1 MPNRPILS
9 TSPTLP
15 ELREIAPAQRPIYWI
30 LQGDFGRAIVSVLG
44 RALVAH
50 AHAQFN
56 MIIKLGGADARFRTP
71 DETFELTDDTVI
83 LFNPWES
90 HAKLENKDEHN
101 PSMHLVL
108 QIEQS
113 WLASLLNVDVLPNQ
127 KLFQSPCVAI
137 TESIQVRA
145 RQVSAAI
152 VQSMIAMDMQ
162 CDAMMAGLIEALVR
176 DFGSSAV
183 TRNRPIDR
191 RPIDHRIRHA
201 LANIRVQAAENPK
214 MDRIATDVGLSR
226 SHFYQQF
233 KRCVGVSP
241 QHYLD
246 WQRMTLATKAL
257 NSGEKPVAEIA
268 RDLGFSAPSHFTR
281 FFVQHM
287 GLSPSE
293 FRRFTIMS

>member
-1 MPNRPILS
+1 MPNRPIFLEALR
-9 TSPTLP
+9 LP

-56 MIIKLGGADARFRTP
+56 MIIKLGGADAWFRTP
-71 DETFELTDDTVI
+71 DAVLELNDDTVI

-90 HAKLENKDEHN
+90 HAKLENKHEHE

-108 QIEQS
+108 QIEQG
-113 WLASLLNVDVLPNQ
+113 WLAAMLNVDPLGLQ
-127 KLFQSPCVAI
+127 KLFATPCVAI
-137 TESIQVRA
+137 TDTVRKRA
-145 RQVSAAI
+145 RHVSAAI
-152 VQSMIAMDMQ
+152 LQSMTTMDMR
-162 CDAMMAGLIEALVR
+162 CNAMMAELIEALVR
-176 DFGSSAV
+176 DFGSAALASHLPV
-183 TRNRPIDR
+183 ERRPIDR
-191 RPIDHRIRHA
+191 RIRHA
-201 LANIRVQAAENPK
+201 LTNIRVLAAQNPS

-246 WQRMTLATKAL
+246 WQRMTLATNELSATDRR
-257 NSGEKPVAEIA
+257 VADIA

-293 FRRFTIMS
+293 FRRFTISL

>member
-9 TSPTLP
+9 TSSALP
-15 ELREIAPAQRPIYWI
+15 ELREIAPSQRPIYWI
-30 LQGDFGRAIVSVLG
+30 LQGEFGRAIVSVLS

-56 MIIKLGGADARFRTP
+56 MIIKLGGADAWFCTP
-71 DETFELTDDTVI
+71 DSTLELNDHTVI

-108 QIEQS
+108 QIEPG
-113 WLASLLNVDVLPNQ
+113 WLASVLDIGAAPMQ
-127 KLFQSPCVAI
+127 RLFQTSCVTI
-137 TESIQVRA
+137 TENVQACA
-145 RQVSAAI
+145 RRVSAAI
-152 VQSMIAMDMQ
+152 VQSMTAIDMC
-162 CDAMMAGLIEALVR
+162 CDTMMNELIEALVR
-176 DFGSSAV
+176 DFGSVSVAPSL
-183 TRNRPIDR
+183 RIDR

-201 LANIRVQAAENPK
+201 LNHIRLQAAANPN
-214 MDRIATDVGLSR
+214 MDQIAIDVGLSR

-246 WQRMTLATKAL
+246 WQRMTLATQAL
-257 NSGEKPVAEIA
+257 NGSEKSVAEIA
-268 RDLGFSAPSHFTR
+268 RDLNFSAPGHFTR

-293 FRRFTIMS
+293 FRRFTIST

>member
-1 MPNRPILS
+1 MPNRPILLK
-9 TSPTLP
+9 PALP
-15 ELREIAPAQRPIYWI
+15 EIRDVAPAQRPIYWI
-30 LQGDFGRAIVSVLG
+30 LQGAFGRAIVSVLG

-56 MIIKLGGADARFRTP
+56 MIIKLDGADAWFRTP
-71 DETFELTDDTVI
+71 DAVLKLTDDTVI

-90 HAKLENKDEHN
+90 HAKLENKDESN

-108 QIEQS
+108 QIEQA
-113 WLASLLNVDVLPNQ
+113 WIASILNVDPLAMQ
-127 KLFQSPCVAI
+127 KLFPTPCVAA
-137 TESIQVRA
+137 TESVREQA
-145 RQVSAAI
+145 RRVSAAV
-152 VQSMIAMDMQ
+152 VQSMTTTDANCSEIIA
-162 CDAMMAGLIEALVR
+162 ALIEGLVR
-176 DFGSSAV
+176 DFGSIAPARSLPAE
-183 TRNRPIDR
+183 R
-191 RPIDHRIRHA
+191 RPIDHRIRNA
-201 LANIRVQAAENPK
+201 LTSIRVRAAENPS

-246 WQRMTLATKAL
+246 WQRMTLATNELCTSK
-257 NSGEKPVAEIA
+257 KRVADIA

-293 FRRFTIMS
+293 FRRFTISL

>member
-9 TSPTLP
+9 TPSTLP
-15 ELREIAPAQRPIYWI
+15 ELREIAPGQRPIYWI
-30 LQGDFGRAIVSVLG
+30 VQGEFGRAIVSVLG

-50 AHAQFN
+50 AHSQFN
-56 MIIKLGGADARFRTP
+56 MIIKLGGADAWFRTP
-71 DETFELTDDTVI
+71 DATLELNDRTVI

-108 QIEQS
+108 QIEQG
-113 WLASLLNVDVLPNQ
+113 WLASMLDVGVAPVQ
-127 KLFQSPCVAI
+127 RLFQSPCVAI
-137 TESIQVRA
+137 TENVKAHA
-145 RQVSAAI
+145 RRVSAAI
-152 VQSMIAMDMQ
+152 VQSMTAIDIR
-162 CDAMMAGLIEALVR
+162 CDAMMTELIEALLN
-176 DFGSSAV
+176 DFGSVSIPSGL
-183 TRNRPIDR
+183 RIDR

-201 LANIRVQAAENPK
+201 LTSIRVQAAANPN
-214 MDRIATDVGLSR
+214 MDRIASQVGLSR

-246 WQRMTLATKAL
+246 WQRMTLATQAL
-257 NSGEKPVAEIA
+257 NTSEKSVAEIA
-268 RDLGFSAPSHFTR
+268 RDLSFSAPGHFTR

-293 FRRFTIMS
+293 FRRFTIST

>member
-9 TSPTLP
+9 TLP
-15 ELREIAPAQRPIYWI
+15 RYSELRELAPGQRPIYWI
-30 LQGDFGRAIVSVLG
+30 LQGDFGCAIVSVLG

-50 AHAQFN
+50 AHSQFN
-56 MIIKLGGADARFRTP
+56 MIIKLGGADAWFRTP
-71 DETFELTDDTVI
+71 DATLELTDDTVI

-90 HAKLENKDEHN
+90 HAKLENKDEDD

-108 QIEQS
+108 QIEQG
-113 WLASLLNVDVLPNQ
+113 WLSSALQLDAPLIQ
-127 KLFQSPCVAI
+127 RLFRSPCAAI
-137 TESIQVRA
+137 TDNVRERA
-145 RQVSAAI
+145 RHVSTAI
-152 VQSMIAMDMQ
+152 VQSMTAMDAQSNMQ
-162 CDAMMAGLIEALVR
+162 MHELIEALVC
-176 DFGSSAV
+176 DFGSLPVAS
-183 TRNRPIDR
+183 NIPSER

-201 LANIRVQAAENPK
+201 LTHIRTHATKNPN
-214 MDRIATDVGLSR
+214 MDRIAVDVGLSR

-246 WQRMTLATKAL
+246 WQRMTIATNELTA
-257 NSGEKPVAEIA
+257 SEKRIADIA

-293 FRRFTIMS
+293 FRRFTINS

>member
-9 TSPTLP
+9 NALALP

-44 RALVAH
+44 RGLVAH

-56 MIIKLGGADARFRTP
+56 MIIKLGGADAWFRTP
-71 DETFELTDDTVI
+71 EAVLELTDDTVI

-90 HAKLENKDEHN
+90 HAKLENKDERN

-108 QIEQS
+108 QIEQA
-113 WLASLLNVDVLPNQ
+113 WLAAMLNVDILPIQ
-127 KLFQSPCVAI
+127 RLFLSPCVAV
-137 TESIQVRA
+137 TDNVKMRA

-152 VQSMIAMDMQ
+152 VQSMTAMDMQ
-162 CDAMMAGLIEALVR
+162 CSAMMTELIEALVC
-176 DFGSSAV
+176 DFGSVAV
-183 TRNRPIDR
+183 ARSLPTER
-191 RPIDHRIRHA
+191 RPIDHRIRNA
-201 LANIRVQAAENPK
+201 IMNIRVHAARNPN
-214 MDRIATDVGLSR
+214 MDRIASDVGLSR

-257 NSGEKPVAEIA
+257 NTSEKPIAEIA

-293 FRRFTIMS
+293 FRRFTILS